1 MTKIN
6 SVVINTGGGAVTI
19 GDGAMVGSIVEQTA
33 LVGEALGGPSGGP
46 VAVEPFDLFI
56 SYAHVDRAAVE
67 RIAAALES
75 LGLSVWYDRG
85 LTTGDQFLHEINGR
99 LAAARRVLVVWSPA
113 ALASEWVLNE
123 AEVARR
129 SGKLLAAS
137 LTPMALPAPFA
148 LTHAPL
154 LPSEPAADDPVLAD
168 IFAAARGGCR
178 YHPAGDGAVASGD

>member
-1 MTKIN
+1 MSKIN
-6 SVVINTGGGAVTI
+6 SVTINTGGGAVTI

-33 LVGEALGGPSGGP
+33 VLADGVTGPGQP
-46 VAVEPFDLFI
+46 EAVEPFDLFV
-56 SYAHVDRAAVE
+56 SYSHKDRAFVDAL
-67 RIAAALES
+67 AQALER

-85 LTTGDQFLHEINGR
+85 LTTGDQFLHQINAR

-129 SGKLLAAS
+129 SGKLIAVSCA
-137 LTPMALPAPFA
+137 PVALPAPFA

-154 LPSEPAADDPVLAD
+154 LPPAPDLNDPVLGD
-168 IFAAARGGCR
+168 ILAAVRA
-178 YHPAGDGAVASGD
+178 